1 MAYANAVGVASR
13 IPGVGLNALSTPDS
27 GQVDIWI
34 AQGAAI
40 IDRKL
45 AGAGYMTPVASTAL
59 LYPELVALNEL
70 YAAAQALRARA
81 LDSVTGAGEMRSD
94 VWMREFWQSLND
106 MAKSDLTGAGV
117 AQAEVTGMRPRGMRM
132 TQLRR
137 VDGYSRNTYPTDAAE

>member
-1 MAYANAVGVASR
+1 MAYATVLGVASR
-13 IPGVGLNALSTPDS
+13 IPGVGLNAISTPDS
-27 GQVDIWI
+27 GQVDTWI
-34 AQGAAI
+34 EQGASI

-45 AGAGYMTPVASTAL
+45 AGAGYATPVGSTAL

-70 YAAAQALRARA
+70 YAAAQVLRARA

-117 AQAEVTGMRPRGMRM
+117 AQANVTGQKPRGMRT
-132 TQLRR
+132 TQMRR
-137 VDGYSRNTYPTDAAE
+137 VDGYSRTLYPTEVNE

>member
-1 MAYANAVGVASR
+1 MPYASAAGVASR
-13 IPGVGLNALSTPDS
+13 IPGVGLTAISTPDS
-27 GQVDIWI
+27 GQVDTWL

-45 AGAGYMTPVASTAL
+45 AGAGYATPVGASAL

-94 VWMREFWQSLND
+94 VWLREFWQSLND
-106 MAKSDLTGAGV
+106 MARSDLTGAGV
-117 AQAEVTGMRPRGMRM
+117 AQSVVVGMRPRGMRT

-137 VDGYSRNTYPTDAAE
+137 IDGYSRNAYPLEPAE

>member
-1 MAYANAVGVASR
+1 MPYASAAGVASR
-13 IPGVGLNALSTPDS
+13 IPGVGLTAISTPDS
-27 GQVDIWI
+27 GQVDTWL

-45 AGAGYMTPVASTAL
+45 AGAGYATPVGASAL

-94 VWMREFWQSLND
+94 VWLREFWQSLND
-106 MAKSDLTGAGV
+106 MARSDLTGAGV
-117 AQAEVTGMRPRGMRM
+117 AQSVVVGMRPRGMRT

-137 VDGYSRNTYPTDAAE
+137 IDGYSRNTYPLEPAE